1 MESGSVQFSS
11 VQSLSVSDCLRPD
24 ELQLAKP
31 PESGRG
37 FLFKSFVV
45 TGAGYL
51 LVTMSVSDKNMK
63 KVIKTRFNPASP
75 IFLDRRQTQR
85 GHFLRQ

>member
-51 LVTMSVSDKNMK
+51 FSYHVCIGQKHEEGNKN
-63 KVIKTRFNPASP
+63 P
-75 IFLDRRQTQR
+75 L
-85 GHFLRQ
+85 